1 MNTMSQSILI
11 AEDNDFTAFQYDKI
25 LKKQGHRV
33 IITKDG
39 EECLRKYEYAK
50 KEKQK

>member
-25 LKKQGHRV
+25 L
-33 IITKDG
+33 
-39 EECLRKYEYAK
+39 RKAGTPEY
-50 KEKQK
+50 